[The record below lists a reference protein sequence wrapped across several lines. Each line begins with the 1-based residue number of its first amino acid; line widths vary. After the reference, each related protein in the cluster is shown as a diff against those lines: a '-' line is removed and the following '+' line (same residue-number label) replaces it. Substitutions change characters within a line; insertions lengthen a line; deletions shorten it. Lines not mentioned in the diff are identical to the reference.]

1 MQICQNYFC
10 CQTPTLCGIYATG
23 TTKIF
28 SGSQLGECE
37 NAAINTN
44 ETIDVTFKTIS
55 TDGWKG
61 TVATIHTNSN
71 HENISYLCSITS
83 WLDSGSGAVA
93 PDNFETT
100 CTTIAGNH
108 AGLTTKIK
116 RYVY

>member
-10 CQTPTLCGIYATG
+10 CQTLTFPGTYAIG
-23 TTKIF
+23 TTETF

-37 NAAINTN
+37 NAAININ
-44 ETIDVTFKTIS
+44 ETIHVTFNTIS
-55 TDGWKG
+55 TNGWKG
-61 TVATIHTNSN
+61 TVATIHTNSK
-71 HENISYLCSITS
+71 HEDISYLCLITS

-108 AGLTTKIK
+108 AGLTIKI
-116 RYVY
+116 RWVY

>member
-37 NAAINTN
+37 NAAINMN
-44 ETIDVTFKTIS
+44 EPINVTFFTIS
-55 TDGWKG
+55 TNGWKG
-61 TVATIHTNSN
+61 TVATIHNN
-71 HENISYLCSITS
+71 ENIFYPCPITS
-83 WLDSGSGAVA
+83 WLDLGNTLW

-108 AGLTTKIK
+108 AGLLVGWI
-116 RYVY
+116 

>member
-10 CQTPTLCGIYATG
+10 CQTPTLSGIYAIG

-44 ETIDVTFKTIS
+44 EPIHVTLNTIS

-61 TVATIHTNSN
+61 TVATIHTVSN
-71 HENISYLCSITS
+71 HENIYYLCSITS
-83 WLDSGSGAVA
+83 WLDSGSGAVG

-108 AGLTTKIK
+108 AD
-116 RYVY
+116 